1 MLNVLFR
8 FDRSDVGYGNTIA
21 SVLERL
27 DRALI
32 SPEPLISDM
41 NWQADWG
48 LRARMFVTMFLLF
61 ALYIVFAGA
70 LALYIGGGLWLFAL
84 LFASFSLVQ
93 YYFSDTLTLKSM
105 GAKTVSADE
114 YPQLH
119 ASIERLS
126 QQADLPKPKVAVVDS
141 TVPNAFATGRNQK
154 NAAVCVTTGIMD
166 TLDQEEL
173 DGVLAHELAHVKN
186 SDMMVMTIAS
196 FLSTIAFM
204 IVRWGAFFGGGH
216 GRGGGR
222 EGGGGIVVAIL
233 VSLVVWIISYL
244 LIRALSRYREYA
256 ADRGAAAITG
266 NPSALASALLK
277 ISGEMDKVPK
287 DDMRE
292 EAEMNAFFIIPIKS
306 GIVGRLFSTHP
317 PTERRVEQLRDLER
331 EMQSF

>member
-1 MLNVLFR
+1 MK
-8 FDRSDVGYGNTIA
+8 
-21 SVLERL
+21 
-27 DRALI
+27 
-32 SPEPLISDM
+32 
-41 NWQADWG
+41 WQADWG
-48 LRARMFVTMFLLF
+48 LRFRMFVTMFLLF
-61 ALYIVFAGA
+61 ALYIVFAGVIT
-70 LALYIGGGLWLFAL
+70 LYVGGGLL
-84 LFASFSLVQ
+84 LFGLMFGGFSLVQ
-93 YYFSDTLTLKSM
+93 YYFSDTLTLRSM

-141 TVPNAFATGRNQK
+141 KVPNAFATGRNQK
-154 NAAVCVTTGIMD
+154 NAAVCVTTGIMR
-166 TLDQEEL
+166 TLDADEL
-173 DGVLAHELAHVKN
+173 DGVLAHELSHVKN
-186 SDMMVMTIAS
+186 RDMMVMTIAS

-204 IVRWGAFFGGGH
+204 MVRWGAFFGGGH
-216 GRGGGR
+216 GRGRQG
-222 EGGGGIVVAIL
+222 GGGGIIVAIL

-306 GIVGRLFSTHP
+306 GVVGRLFSTHP